1 MKMNQNNDLHTLQKQ
16 AQEGRERAQYEL
28 AKHHIEQ
35 RDYAAAVYW
44 LQKAANQGFILAANQ
59 LQDVINNGMRRK

>member
-1 MKMNQNNDLHTLQKQ
+1 MVIINPKLDALKKS
-16 AQEGRERAQYEL
+16 AQEGRERAQYDL
-28 AKHHIEQ
+28 ARHYMEQ

-44 LQKAANQGFILAANQ
+44 LQKAANKGFKLAIDQ

>member
-1 MKMNQNNDLHTLQKQ
+1 MVIINPKLDALKKA
-16 AQEGRERAQYEL
+16 AQEGRERAQYDL
-28 AKHHIEQ
+28 ARHYIEQ

-59 LQDVINNGMRRK
+59 LEDVIKDGLRRK

>member
-1 MKMNQNNDLHTLQKQ
+1 MVIINPKLDALKKA
-16 AQEGRERAQYEL
+16 AQEGREIAQYEL

-44 LQKAANQGFILAANQ
+44 LQKAANQGFTLAANQ
-59 LQDVINNGMRRK
+59 LEDVINNGMRRK